1 VPNPTMVEAAA
12 AAAPNPVWE
21 EAAVAAT
28 PNLA

>member
-1 VPNPTMVEAAA
+1 VEAAA